1 MTYYGPNYLTWDTH
15 KPEQG
20 GIFILISDCPS
31 HTMYGGPYFYFR
43 YSIIVFH
50 LSHCLHYLVLSL
62 ATSQEM
68 VILGN
73 ISVIIFIFI
82 FVEAIIYLLNS

>member
-20 GIFILISDCPS
+20 GVFILISDCPS
-31 HTMYGGPYFYFR
+31 HA
-43 YSIIVFH
+43 I
-50 LSHCLHYLVLSL
+50 SHCLHYLVLPL
-62 ATSQEM
+62 APSQEM

-82 FVEAIIYLLNS
+82 FVEAIIYLLDS